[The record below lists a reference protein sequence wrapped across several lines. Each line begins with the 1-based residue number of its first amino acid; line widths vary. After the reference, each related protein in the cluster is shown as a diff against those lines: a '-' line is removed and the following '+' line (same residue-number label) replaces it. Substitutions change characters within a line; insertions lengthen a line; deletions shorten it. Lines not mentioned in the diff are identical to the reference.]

1 MIAKWYN
8 TNAALAAGMVGISS
22 ADIRNFSRGAVSRVR
37 DGEEEGEALKGSLED
52 PAIFGRL
59 EDQELWM
66 GHIELPQPVANIQYL
81 RGSSPVLPARL
92 GMERKEIERILYGG
106 VYVAAEDS
114 SEFSFGQVIP
124 QEDAAALKHKD
135 KLLCGAAALRMLLE
149 KKEVPEREY
158 MVLDALPVIPLCMR
172 YCPLNQDKK
181 EEGWA
186 SHPINWLYGRVILR
200 SSRVK
205 RLTQLHAPE
214 IILMNE
220 AIQLQ
225 EYVDTLIS
233 NGSRG
238 FGVSGYLG
246 APVESLSELYE
257 IITRA
262 DRKPVQTP
270 ELPAGYPAAGPRASE
285 IVREGQ
291 ALFEEEAEESSPE
304 EQKKERKEKE
314 EEEKEREQKEEAL
327 LAELCEILTPFFRSV
342 IQNYFGE
349 YRDFHE
355 DMMKIAAAVAK
366 TAFYDLEPEKNLE
379 EQLLYGI
386 YRHLL
391 FFVKKRARFV

>member
-22 ADIRNFSRGAVSRVR
+22 ADIRNFSRGVVSRVC
-37 DGEEEGEALKGSLED
+37 DEEKGGEVQEGSLED

-81 RGSSPVLPARL
+81 RGTSPVLPARL

-106 VYVAAEDS
+106 VFVAAEDT

-135 KLLCGAAALRMLLE
+135 RLLYGAAALRMLLE
-149 KKEVPEREY
+149 KKGVSEREY
-158 MVLDALPVIPLCMR
+158 MVLDTLPVIPLCMR

-186 SHPINWLYGRVILR
+186 AHPINWLYERVILR

-214 IILMNE
+214 IIRINE

-225 EYVDTLIS
+225 ECVDTLIS

-238 FGVSGYLG
+238 FGASGYLG

-270 ELPAGYPAAGPRASE
+270 ELPAGYPAAGPRAYE

-291 ALFEEEAEESSPE
+291 ALYDEEAEEGSPREQKEE
-304 EQKKERKEKE
+304 EQKEREQ
-314 EEEKEREQKEEAL
+314 KEREQKEEAL
-327 LAELCEILTPFFRSV
+327 VAELCEILTPFFRSV

-355 DMMKIAAAVAK
+355 DMMKLAAAAAEA
-366 TAFYDLEPEKNLE
+366 AFYDLDPDNRLE

-386 YRHLL
+386 YRQIL

>member
-22 ADIRNFSRGAVSRVR
+22 ADIRNFSRGVVSRVC
-37 DGEEEGEALKGSLED
+37 GEEEEGETLEGSLED
-52 PAIFGRL
+52 PDIFGRL

-81 RGSSPVLPARL
+81 RGTSPVLPARL

-106 VYVAAEDS
+106 VFVAAEDT

-135 KLLCGAAALRMLLE
+135 RLLYGAAALRMLLE
-149 KKEVPEREY
+149 KKGVSEREY
-158 MVLDALPVIPLCMR
+158 MVLDTLPVIPLCMR

-186 SHPINWLYGRVILR
+186 AHPINWLYERVILR

-214 IILMNE
+214 IIRMNE

-225 EYVDTLIS
+225 ECVDTLIS

-238 FGVSGYLG
+238 FGASGYLG

-257 IITRA
+257 FITRA

-270 ELPAGYPAAGPRASE
+270 ELSAGYPAAGPRAYE

-291 ALFEEEAEESSPE
+291 ALYDEEAEEGSPREQKE
-304 EQKKERKEKE
+304 EEKKEREQ
-314 EEEKEREQKEEAL
+314 KEREQKEEAL
-327 LAELCEILTPFFRSV
+327 VAELCEILTPFFRSV

-349 YRDFHE
+349 YGDFHE
-355 DMMKIAAAVAK
+355 DMMKLAAAAAEA
-366 TAFYDLEPEKNLE
+366 AFYDLDPDNRLE

-386 YRHLL
+386 YRQIL